1 MHKVL
6 SFEIL
11 TVVPSTVAIVGYWK
25 AAAIGAEELRCAA
38 LVKAVLF
45 SQRMLI
51 SAKVNA
57 TDWQAQR
64 SFR

>member
-1 MHKVL
+1 MHEVL

-11 TVVPSTVAIVGYWK
+11 TVGYWK
-25 AAAIGAEELRCAA
+25 AAAIGAEELRRAA
-38 LVKAVLF
+38 LEKAVLF